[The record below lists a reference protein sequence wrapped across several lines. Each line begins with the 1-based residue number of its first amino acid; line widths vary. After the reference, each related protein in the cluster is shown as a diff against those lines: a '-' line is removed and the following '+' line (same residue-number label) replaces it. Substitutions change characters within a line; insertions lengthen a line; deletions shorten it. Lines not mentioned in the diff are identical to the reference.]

1 MRCWR
6 AWNGIRSTEKAR
18 VHHAAQRRGGVAAR
32 GAGAASGTVGSRF
45 LNSAAEQG
53 FAGRVAA
60 YRRGLGLAVA

>member
-1 MRCWR
+1 MEFGQLKRR
-6 AWNGIRSTEKAR
+6 AFITLLSGA
-18 VHHAAQRRGGVAAR
+18 AAR